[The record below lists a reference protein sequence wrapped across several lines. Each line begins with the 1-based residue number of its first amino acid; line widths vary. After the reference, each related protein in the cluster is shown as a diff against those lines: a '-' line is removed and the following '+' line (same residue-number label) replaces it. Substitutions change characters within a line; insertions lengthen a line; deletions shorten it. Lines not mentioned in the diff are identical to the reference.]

1 MSLFFLSS
9 CGTDTKGVKDAAAG
23 AASTATEVASK
34 ATDAAKGA
42 ASTAA
47 AAAKET
53 MAAKV
58 QTISLE
64 QTPGEF
70 NQKSL
75 SLKEGT
81 YVFDIANKNVDH
93 EVGFVLAPK
102 GKTDQA
108 NHIKAA
114 YVTAPVK
121 TGSSSKTNEVTLTKG
136 EYVYF
141 CPLNPTEQYPLVVK

>member
-1 MSLFFLSS
+1 MKALSSIILISLFFF
-9 CGTDTKGVKDAAAG
+9 
-23 AASTATEVASK
+23 TACSPDKKT
-34 ATDAAKGA
+34 
-42 ASTAA
+42 
-47 AAAKET
+47 AAKEAVKET
-53 MAAKV
+53 KEAMVDTKEIR
-58 QTISLE
+58 TISLI

-75 SLKEGT
+75 SLKPGT
-81 YVFDIANKNVDH
+81 YVFDIANKSVDH

-141 CPLNPTEQYPLVVK
+141 CPLNPTEQYPLVVN

>member
-1 MSLFFLSS
+1 MKAFSIIILMSLFVLTS
-9 CGTDTKGVKDAAAG
+9 CSPDKKTATKEVAKEVKETMTDTKKIH
-23 AASTATEVASK
+23 
-34 ATDAAKGA
+34 
-42 ASTAA
+42 
-47 AAAKET
+47 
-53 MAAKV
+53 
-58 QTISLE
+58 TIALE

-75 SLKEGT
+75 SLKEGI
-81 YVFDIANKNVDH
+81 YVFDIANKGVDH

-108 NHIKAA
+108 NHIKEA

-121 TGSSSKTNEVTLTKG
+121 TGTSSKTNEVTLTKG